1 MKSFGSLTRRS
12 RGLASSWWG
21 APIVEEGG
29 GNSTEEVSGPP
40 TRRARWIART
50 MSWNHDCISG
60 SMTERAGLCPAD
72 GTSAAPP
79 ASESS
84 RPLRLL
90 VVEDNKDTA
99 DSLAILLSYWGMDV
113 RVCRSGVEALAA
125 ALTYLPD
132 VALIDVV
139 MPGMNGYQLAR
150 HLRKYRELE
159 HVLLIAMTGLGD
171 PDNRR
176 LAQEAGFAH
185 HLLKPCVHQQLREI
199 LTTLARKGAGC

>member
-1 MKSFGSLTRRS
+1 MKSFGSPRCNS
-12 RGLASSWWG
+12 RGFASSWWW
-21 APIVEEGG
+21 AAIVEEGV
-29 GNSTEEVSGPP
+29 GNLTEDLSGPP
-40 TRRARWIART
+40 IRRARWIART
-50 MSWNHDCISG
+50 MSRNHDCITG
-60 SMTERAGLCPAD
+60 IIPEAARLGPPEC
-72 GTSAAPP
+72 TSASTL

-90 VVEDNKDTA
+90 VVEDNRDTA
-99 DSLAILLSYWGMDV
+99 DSLGILLGYWGTDV

-125 ALTYLPD
+125 ALAYRPD
-132 VALIDVV
+132 AALIDVV
-139 MPGMNGYQLAR
+139 MPGLSGYQLAR
-150 HLRKYRELE
+150 DLRKHQGLE

-199 LTTLARKGAGC
+199 LTTLPRKGAGC